1 MEWVPPYTSRL
12 RFQYTSLFKMCG
24 RQRSDIGLTSLQGNQ
39 SAVAFAGDGD
49 NSSSMR
55 RVKSGAYGCMI
66 HAAGAG
72 GGWHAAALG
81 SVACVDED

>member
-1 MEWVPPYTSRL
+1 MGFVERHA
-12 RFQYTSLFKMCG
+12 RCIAERG
-24 RQRSDIGLTSLQGNQ
+24 QRIDAL
-39 SAVAFAGDGD
+39 AVERAFAGDGD

-72 GGWHAAALG
+72 GGRH
-81 SVACVDED
+81 